1 MPAARNAGP
10 IPEAEDQQ
18 PDPAR
23 TEAPQREQL
32 DWEQLKNAEFVS
44 EIVPGNGDLRY
55 EDDEEAT
62 EPPEEDDDNPY
73 QESDEALPDD
83 AEEKAI
89 AERNRSQRYR
99 MPRP

>member
-1 MPAARNAGP
+1 MPAARKAGP
-10 IPEAEDQQ
+10 IPEVEDQET
-18 PDPAR
+18 DPAQ
-23 TEAPQREQL
+23 TEAPRREQL

-44 EIVPGNGDLRY
+44 EIVPGNGDLHY
-55 EDDEEAT
+55 EDEEAT

>member
-1 MPAARNAGP
+1 MPAARKAGP
-10 IPEAEDQQ
+10 TPEVEDQE
-18 PDPAR
+18 PDP
-23 TEAPQREQL
+23 TQSEGPQREQL

-44 EIVPGNGDLRY
+44 EIVTGNGDLHGN
-55 EDDEEAT
+55 DGEAT
-62 EPPEEDDDNPY
+62 EAPEEEDDNPY

-89 AERNRSQRYR
+89 AERNRAQRYR